1 MNPISPQILEDIKTR
16 LVKKFDLEK
25 IVIFGSFAWG
35 NPKEA
40 NDLDLMVIVSNSDL
54 NPVKRDIEAHKCL
67 RGIRIPMD
75 IIVKTEQEFNKY
87 KGVIASLEYK
97 IENNGIVLYGR

>member
-1 MNPISPQILEDIKTR
+1 
-16 LVKKFDLEK
+16 
-25 IVIFGSFAWG
+25 
-35 NPKEA
+35 
-40 NDLDLMVIVSNSDL
+40 
-54 NPVKRDIEAHKCL
+54 
-67 RGIRIPMD
+67 MD